1 MSIRDRFPPAKLPS
15 SHYFLTV
22 SRGDDVR
29 AFAIR
34 PAVAAAALAAIP
46 ALAIWAGGATAF
58 IAFHDQVIATL
69 VSRETQL
76 QTDYETKLSDA
87 RAEIDR
93 VKSRQLLD
101 QNAFENKMH
110 DLVIRQARLERRG
123 AELAAL
129 AAEAGADATAVA
141 DARPRKTPHAA
152 SALAAIQA
160 IGGAAAGDSDS
171 SGGLGPAR
179 AYAPVAPAASASPL
193 PAPKPRPLDGGV
205 DSVSRAEPSA
215 GALANELAAAATDSS
230 LDPNARVGLVSYS
243 LDRVERQQAETLAG
257 VDKAAR
263 AATQK
268 FETVIARTGLSP
280 STLKAP
286 AETEG
291 GVGGPYIAM
300 ASGDDAFGR
309 AAAGAARDI
318 EAARKLRRLMPHL
331 PLRYPLSGEATLSSP
346 FGYRPDPFLGRPAL
360 HPGVDL
366 VQGYGSEIRA
376 TAIGRVI
383 HAGPMGGY
391 GNAVDIDHG
400 NGIVTRYGHMS
411 QLLVEEGQAVKVGD
425 PIGLLGSTGRSTG
438 PHLHYEVRVDGE
450 PVDPERF
457 LTAERD

>member
-22 SRGDDVR
+22 SRGDNVR
-29 AFAIR
+29 AFAVR
-34 PAVAAAALAAIP
+34 PALAAAALAAIP
-46 ALAIWAGGATAF
+46 ALAIWAGGATTF

-69 VSRETQL
+69 LSRETQL

-93 VKSRQLLD
+93 VKSRQMLD

-129 AAEAGADATAVA
+129 AAEAGADATALA
-141 DARPRKTPHAA
+141 EARPRKTHAA

-160 IGGAAAGDSDS
+160 IGGAAAGDSDAG
-171 SGGLGPAR
+171 GGLGAAR
-179 AYAPVAPAASASPL
+179 AYAPVAPAAPSS
-193 PAPKPRPLDGGV
+193 KPRPLDGGV
-205 DSVSRAEPSA
+205 DSVSRAEPTA
-215 GALANELAAAATDSS
+215 HALADELASAATDSS
-230 LDPNARVGLVSYS
+230 LDPNARVGLVSSS
-243 LDRVERQQAETLAG
+243 LDRVERQQTATLAA
-257 VDKAAR
+257 VDKTAR
-263 AATQK
+263 AATRK

-286 AETEG
+286 PDAGG

-300 ASGDDAFGR
+300 ASDDDAFGR
-309 AAAGAARDI
+309 AATQAARDI

-331 PLRYPLSGEATLSSP
+331 PLRYPLSGDATMSSP

-366 VQGYGSEIRA
+366 VQGYGAEIEA

-411 QLLVEEGQAVKVGD
+411 QVLVAEGQMVKAGD

>member
-1 MSIRDRFPPAKLPS
+1 MSIRDRFPPAKLPN

-22 SRGDDVR
+22 SRGDKVR
-29 AFAIR
+29 AFAVR
-34 PAVAAAALAAIP
+34 PALAVAALAAIP
-46 ALAIWAGGATAF
+46 ALALWASGATAF
-58 IAFHDQVIATL
+58 IALHDQVIATL
-69 VSRETQL
+69 LSRETQL
-76 QTDYETKLSDA
+76 QTDYEAKLSDA
-87 RAEIDR
+87 RAEADR
-93 VKSRQLLD
+93 VKSRQLLE
-101 QNAFENKMH
+101 QNAFEDKMH

-129 AAEAGADATAVA
+129 ATEAGADATALA
-141 DARPRKTPHAA
+141 DARPRKPKRDA

-160 IGGAAAGDSDS
+160 IGGSDSDS
-171 SGGLGPAR
+171 DSGDDLGAAR
-179 AYAPVAPAASASPL
+179 AYAPLAPAAGAVR
-193 PAPKPRPLDGGV
+193 PKPRPLDGGG

-215 GALANELAAAATDSS
+215 GALADELAAAAADSS
-230 LDPNARVGLVSYS
+230 LAPSARVGLVSYS
-243 LDRVERQQAETLAG
+243 LDRVERQQRATLAG

-286 AETEG
+286 PAARD
-291 GVGGPYIAM
+291 GVGGPYIPLT
-300 ASGDDAFGR
+300 SGNDAFGR
-309 AAAGAARDI
+309 AVDATARDI

-331 PLRYPLSGEATLSSP
+331 PLSYPLTGDARVSSP
-346 FGYRPDPFLGRPAL
+346 FGYRTDPFLGRPEL

-366 VQGYGSEIRA
+366 VQAYGSQIKA
-376 TAIGRVI
+376 TAIGRVT

-400 NGIVTRYGHMS
+400 NGIVTRYGHMAHV
-411 QLLVEEGQAVKVGD
+411 LVTDGQMVKAGD
-425 PIGLLGSTGRSTG
+425 VIGLIGTTGRSTG

-450 PVDPERF
+450 PVNPERF

>member
-1 MSIRDRFPPAKLPS
+1 MSLRDRFPPARLPN

-22 SRGDDVR
+22 SRGDKMR

-34 PAVAAAALAAIP
+34 PAVAAAAFAAIP
-46 ALAIWAGGATAF
+46 ALALWATGATAF
-58 IAFHDQVIATL
+58 IAFHDQIIAT
-69 VSRETQL
+69 VMTRETQL
-76 QTDYETKLSDA
+76 QTDYETRLSDA

-101 QNAFENKMH
+101 QNAFEIKMH

-129 AAEAGADATAVA
+129 AAEAGADATALA
-141 DARPRKTPHAA
+141 DARPRKPRGGG
-152 SALAAIQA
+152 ALAAIQA
-160 IGGAAAGDSDS
+160 IGAGAGDSDS
-171 SGGLGPAR
+171 SGDIGAAR
-179 AYAPVAPAASASPL
+179 AYAPIAPAAAL
-193 PAPKPRPLDGGV
+193 EAAKPRPLDGDVG
-205 DSVSRAEPSA
+205 SVSRAAPSS
-215 GALANELAAAATDSS
+215 GALADELAAAATDSA
-230 LDPNARVGLVSYS
+230 LDPSARVGLVSYS
-243 LDRVERQQAETLAG
+243 LDRVERQQTSALAG
-257 VDKAAR
+257 FDRAAR

-268 FETVIARTGLSP
+268 FDTVIDRTGLSP
-280 STLKAP
+280 ATLKAP
-286 AETEG
+286 PEAQSD
-291 GVGGPYIAM
+291 VGGPAIPLV
-300 ASGDDAFGR
+300 SDDDAFGR
-309 AAAGAARDI
+309 AASATVRDM

-331 PLRYPLSGEATLSSP
+331 PLRYPLTGQVAVSSP
-346 FGYRPDPFLGRPAL
+346 FGYRPDPFLGRPML

-366 VQGYGSEIRA
+366 VQPYGSQIKA

-400 NGIVTRYGHMS
+400 NGIVTRYGHMA
-411 QLLVEEGQAVKVGD
+411 QVLVSDGQMVKAGE
-425 PIGLLGSTGRSTG
+425 PIGVLGSTGRSTG